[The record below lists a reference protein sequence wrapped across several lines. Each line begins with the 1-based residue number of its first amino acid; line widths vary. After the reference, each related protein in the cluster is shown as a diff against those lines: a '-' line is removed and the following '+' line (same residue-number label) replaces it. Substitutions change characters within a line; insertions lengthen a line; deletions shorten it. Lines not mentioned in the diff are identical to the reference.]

1 MPVSILYK
9 NLKKRILTLKKQFL
23 NFQPSD
29 SILPENQDQLR
40 AFKLLVHAEIESY
53 IENSVQEVLNK
64 CINEWE
70 TKKRVN
76 PPLLFLIMFSSSK
89 FEANNQYL
97 TREKRINQ
105 ILTSFKSVISSNN
118 GIKER
123 NILKLI
129 IPLGINY
136 SRLDDTWLTTIDS
149 YGSSRGEVAHN
160 SFSVQRQL
168 DKNSELN
175 NLNLV
180 LTGIKKIDI
189 KLQKV
194 NLSKKKPF

>member
-70 TKKRVN
+70 TKKE
-76 PPLLFLIMFSSSK
+76 LIHH
-89 FEANNQYL
+89 
-97 TREKRINQ
+97 
-105 ILTSFKSVISSNN
+105 
-118 GIKER
+118 
-123 NILKLI
+123 
-129 IPLGINY
+129 
-136 SRLDDTWLTTIDS
+136 S
-149 YGSSRGEVAHN
+149 Y
-160 SFSVQRQL
+160 F
-168 DKNSELN
+168 
-175 NLNLV
+175 
-180 LTGIKKIDI
+180 
-189 KLQKV
+189 
-194 NLSKKKPF
+194 